1 MNLEDPLQRYSGLSL
16 LHRSLGSL
24 SKPPCDPDPH
34 HDDDLLSAHNFLK
47 SLPVKNSDKLVEQAK
62 SILDATSGLVNA
74 DLPNDAM
81 PEDKIEVVVQ
91 KAAESPRARRPGL
104 GRKRA
109 RFSLIHNSSQPSVI
123 LEPTLDMDNLK
134 DPEQFFLAFERL
146 EDAKKEMAKQTGR
159 VSIGSNQSS
168 MAMAPRPRRP
178 GMPGRSRTVKYQHLY
193 PTMSFQETSIEDILS
208 PSNPGSQQETVSQ
221 AVALQLMESTN
232 VALEES
238 ELAASMAKAEKRVD
252 KLLDELLA
260 CDCEELDGDGA
271 VTLLQ
276 DRLQVKSLD
285 IEKLNLPELLYVQ
298 RTNLNA
304 LGGNLPKPRN
314 VLLHIHNLPRR
325 TLTPM
330 KQQIAGNSTSS
341 FGSPAPPKS
350 QLASLALLRKHI
362 LQSNP
367 PTNPVLKS
375 LIIEEDD
382 TTAGNSSPTEVAVKA
397 LNDNLT
403 SLGSGSDVRPS
414 KSSAEVENSNVGV
427 DNGITYEYLSQ
438 LGGDAD
444 VQTNGPNELEDM
456 VEDIQQK
463 AVDKSLNGNLSSL
476 GSGSIVCPSKTS
488 AEVENSNIG
497 VDDGVIDENSSLRGG
512 DVDIQTNR
520 RNELEDMPEDT
531 AMEYLNP
538 RDQFEQ
544 LSAAFVEDHA
554 MDSCPET
561 QDRDPEQTKANTPKH
576 NNERVEKPPV
586 VSTNKQTKEKSC
598 TAKGRKYR
606 SLSRRQSLAASGT
619 SWETGVR
626 RSTRIRSRPLEYWK
640 GERFLYGRIHGS
652 LATVIGIKYESP
664 QNDKGKPAL
673 KVKSFVS
680 DEYKNLVELA
690 ALH

>member
-47 SLPVKNSDKLVEQAK
+47 SLPVKNSDKLIEQAK

-109 RFSLIHNSSQPSVI
+109 RFSLIHNSGQPSVI

-168 MAMAPRPRRP
+168 MAMAPRPHRP

-238 ELAASMAKAEKRVD
+238 ELVASMAKAEKRVD

-260 CDCEELDGDGA
+260 CDCEELDGDRA

-276 DRLQVKSLD
+276 DCLQVKSLD

-298 RTNLNA
+298 RTNLNT

-314 VLLHIHNLPRR
+314 VLSHIHNLPRR

-330 KQQIAGNSTSS
+330 KQQIAGNPTSS
-341 FGSPAPPKS
+341 FGSPTPPKS

-427 DNGITYEYLSQ
+427 DNEITYEYLSQ

-444 VQTNGPNELEDM
+444 VQTNGPNELEAM

-463 AVDKSLNGNLSSL
+463 AVGKSLNGNLSSL

-538 RDQFEQ
+538 RDQIEL

-561 QDRDPEQTKANTPKH
+561 QDRDLEQTKANTPKH

>member
-47 SLPVKNSDKLVEQAK
+47 SLPVKNSDKLIEQAK

-81 PEDKIEVVVQ
+81 PEDKFEVGVQKAAESPWARRPGLGRKRVQ

-146 EDAKKEMAKQTGR
+146 EDAKKEMAKQTGH
-159 VSIGSNQSS
+159 VSIRSNQSS
-168 MAMAPRPRRP
+168 MEMAPRPRRP

-193 PTMSFQETSIEDILS
+193 PTMSFQETSIEVILS

-221 AVALQLMESTN
+221 AVAIQLTESTS
-232 VALEES
+232 VSLEES
-238 ELAASMAKAEKRVD
+238 ELAGEWLLLQEQASMAKAEKRVD

-276 DRLQVKSLD
+276 DRLKVKSLD
-285 IEKLNLPELLYVQ
+285 IEKLNLPELPYVQ

-314 VLLHIHNLPRR
+314 VLSHIHNLPRR

-341 FGSPAPPKS
+341 FGSPTPPKS

-367 PTNPVLKS
+367 STNPVLKS

-382 TTAGNSSPTEVAVKA
+382 TTAGNSSTTEVAVKA

-403 SLGSGSDVRPS
+403 SLGSGSDVCPS

-444 VQTNGPNELEDM
+444 VQNNGPNELEDM

-463 AVDKSLNGNLSSL
+463 AVDKSLNSNLSSL
-476 GSGSIVCPSKTS
+476 GS
-488 AEVENSNIG
+488 
-497 VDDGVIDENSSLRGG
+497 DENSSLHGG

-520 RNELEDMPEDT
+520 RNELEDM
-531 AMEYLNP
+531 
-538 RDQFEQ
+538 
-544 LSAAFVEDHA
+544 
-554 MDSCPET
+554 
-561 QDRDPEQTKANTPKH
+561 
-576 NNERVEKPPV
+576 
-586 VSTNKQTKEKSC
+586 VS
-598 TAKGRKYR
+598 
-606 SLSRRQSLAASGT
+606 LVF
-619 SWETGVR
+619 TGLCFA
-626 RSTRIRSRPLEYWK
+626 IC
-640 GERFLYGRIHGS
+640 F
-652 LATVIGIKYESP
+652 
-664 QNDKGKPAL
+664 AL
-673 KVKSFVS
+673 KLLIRILPHEVLHLHSLKTQPWSF
-680 DEYKNLVELA
+680 
-690 ALH
+690 

>member
-1 MNLEDPLQRYSGLSL
+1 MNLEDPLQRYSGLSI
-16 LHRSLGSL
+16 LHGSLGSL
-24 SKPPCDPDPH
+24 SKPPCDSDPH
-34 HDDDLLSAHNFLK
+34 QDDDLLSAHNFLK
-47 SLPVKNSDKLVEQAK
+47 SLPVKNSDKLIEQAK

-74 DLPNDAM
+74 DLANDAM
-81 PEDKIEVVVQ
+81 PEDKIEVVVE

-193 PTMSFQETSIEDILS
+193 PTMSFQETSIEDIFS

-238 ELAASMAKAEKRVD
+238 ELAVSMAKAEKRVD

-276 DRLQVKSLD
+276 DRLQVKSLG

-314 VLLHIHNLPRR
+314 VLSHIHNLPRR
-325 TLTPM
+325 TSTPM

-341 FGSPAPPKS
+341 FGSPTPPKS
-350 QLASLALLRKHI
+350 QLALLALLRKHI
-362 LQSNP
+362 LHSNP
-367 PTNPVLKS
+367 PTNPVLNS

-403 SLGSGSDVRPS
+403 SLGSGGDVRPS

-427 DNGITYEYLSQ
+427 DNGIMYEYSSQ

-463 AVDKSLNGNLSSL
+463 AVDKSLNSNLSSL

-512 DVDIQTNR
+512 DVDIRTNR
-520 RNELEDMPEDT
+520 QNELEDMPDDT

-554 MDSCPET
+554 MDSCPAT
-561 QDRDPEQTKANTPKH
+561 QDRDVEQTKASTLEH
-576 NNERVEKPPV
+576 NNERVEDPPV
-586 VSTNKQTKEKSC
+586 VSTNKLNKEKSC
-598 TAKGRKYR
+598 TAKGRKNR

-626 RSTRIRSRPLEYWK
+626 RSTRIKSRPLEYWK

-652 LATVIGIKYESP
+652 LATIIGIKYETP
-664 QNDKGKPAL
+664 QNDKRKPAL

-680 DEYKNLVELA
+680 DEYKNLVKLA